1 MAEDAKDAGGRN
13 RRRWWRLYV
22 HKVQQRYAIMV
33 AVLLLA
39 YSGVIFGLALV
50 GPSITLSPKAASQ
63 LPLSERAAF
72 ATRVLFGTGG
82 SFPAIVIVLVPGAVL
97 FSFYLTHRFAGP
109 LYRLEV
115 SAKEWAEG
123 NLALRAR
130 LRQGDDL
137 QELADALNAV
147 LTQVD
152 QSLGEIRNRRTTEQG
167 ILQAYLEEVRKQPP
181 SERVKL
187 EELELVAKEGEQID
201 LVLQKFRLSAP
212 Q

>member
-1 MAEDAKDAGGRN
+1 M
-13 RRRWWRLYV
+13 
-22 HKVQQRYAIMV
+22 
-33 AVLLLA
+33 
-39 YSGVIFGLALV
+39 
-50 GPSITLSPKAASQ
+50 
-63 LPLSERAAF
+63 
-72 ATRVLFGTGG
+72 
-82 SFPAIVIVLVPGAVL
+82 
-97 FSFYLTHRFAGP
+97 
-109 LYRLEV
+109 